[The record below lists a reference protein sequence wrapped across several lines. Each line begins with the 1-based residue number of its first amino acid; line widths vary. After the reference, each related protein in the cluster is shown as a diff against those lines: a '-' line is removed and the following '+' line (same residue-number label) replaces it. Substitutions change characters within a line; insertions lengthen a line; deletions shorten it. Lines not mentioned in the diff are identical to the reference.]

1 MAYLIDTHVALWIL
15 LGDPRLKEADF
26 FARFGSDE
34 TFIFH
39 QISTWEIQIKF
50 DLGKLKLPQRPENF
64 LKKAIEETGFAY
76 EQVEDD
82 GIFFLSKLP
91 QIHRDP
97 FDRLLIAHAV
107 SNGWTVITADET
119 FERYPVRVERVG

>member
-1 MAYLIDTHVALWIL
+1 MDQA
-15 LGDPRLKEADF
+15 
-26 FARFGSDE
+26 
-34 TFIFH
+34 
-39 QISTWEIQIKF
+39 Q
-50 DLGKLKLPQRPENF
+50 
-64 LKKAIEETGFAY
+64 TGFAY

-119 FERYPVRVERVG
+119 FERYPVRVERV